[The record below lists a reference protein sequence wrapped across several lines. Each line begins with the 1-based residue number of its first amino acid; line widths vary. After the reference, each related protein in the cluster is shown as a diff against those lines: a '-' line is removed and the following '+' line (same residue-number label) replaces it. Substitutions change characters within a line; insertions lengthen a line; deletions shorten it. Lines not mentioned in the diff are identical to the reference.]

1 MGIIY
6 NLNQQEKQKKDC
18 WGDAVFYRMGYP
30 VITDILSKDKSLDTQ
45 KMSQEDVDFIS
56 FMEPNRKETIMSKR
70 RQQREIERIIQEKES
85 EPSVKFETS
94 DALSTGS
101 TSEKGQQS
109 TPPTDEESIPYITDK
124 PAPKVEEVQTQKS
137 TQKED
142 MTDAN
147 YEEPHYDILLGK
159 ETESSQYGILGR
171 TVTKDKLVAVDLDG
185 CNTFSLFG
193 VQGAG
198 KSYTIGTVTEM
209 VLKRFSKVNKLR
221 APLASV
227 IFHYSDSMDYTPEF
241 TSMVTPQLAILKER
255 YGTEAGSVD
264 DVILHA
270 PESKVEERKAEYPS
284 IEVHPI
290 GFDSSELQV
299 KDWMFLLGA
308 MGNDSTYIRELKMI
322 MKKIRSDMSLRNIR
336 RGVAASSSLSNGQ
349 KALASQRLDFAEE
362 YITDGTQLRDYLRP
376 GRLIIVDLRDEF
388 IEKNEALGL
397 FVVMLNIFSGV
408 MQVDGKAFNKF
419 IVFDEAHKY
428 MNDKDLVGSIT
439 TAIREMRHKGVSIM
453 IASQDPMSLPNEI
466 IELSSIV
473 LLHRFN
479 SPQWVK
485 HVQKSITPLGTLT
498 AAEMSNLKSGEA
510 YLWANKA
517 SDIIITSKPVKIN
530 VRPRVTKHGG
540 DTIQAVK

>member
-1 MGIIY
+1 MIDPNYI
-6 NLNQQEKQKKDC
+6 
-18 WGDAVFYRMGYP
+18 
-30 VITDILSKDKSLDTQ
+30 
-45 KMSQEDVDFIS
+45 
-56 FMEPNRKETIMSKR
+56 EPE
-70 RQQREIERIIQEKES
+70 
-85 EPSVKFETS
+85 
-94 DALSTGS
+94 
-101 TSEKGQQS
+101 
-109 TPPTDEESIPYITDK
+109 
-124 PAPKVEEVQTQKS
+124 
-137 TQKED
+137 
-142 MTDAN
+142 
-147 YEEPHYDILLGK
+147 YDIMLGK
-159 ETESSQYGILGR
+159 DGPSSQFGILGR
-171 TVTKDKLVAVDLDG
+171 TIAKDKLLAVDLDG

-209 VLKRFSKVNKLR
+209 VLKQFSKVNKLQ

-227 IFHYSDSMDYTPEF
+227 IFHYSDSMDYAPEF
-241 TSMVTPQLAILKER
+241 TSMISPNDDDRQLAMLKER
-255 YGTEAGSVD
+255 YGAEASSVD
-264 DVILHA
+264 DVLLLA
-270 PESKVEERKAEYPS
+270 PESKVEERKAEYPN
-284 IEVHPI
+284 IEVRPI
-290 GFDSSELQV
+290 GFDSAELQV

-322 MKKIRSDMSLRNIR
+322 MKKVRDDMSLRNIR
-336 RGVAASSSLSNGQ
+336 RGVTSSTSLSTSQ

-362 YITDGTQLRDYLRP
+362 YITDGTQLRSYLKP

-428 MNDKDLVGSIT
+428 MNDKELVGSIT

-517 SDIIITSKPVKIN
+517 SDGTITTKPVKITI
-530 VRPRVTKHGG
+530 RPRVTKHGG